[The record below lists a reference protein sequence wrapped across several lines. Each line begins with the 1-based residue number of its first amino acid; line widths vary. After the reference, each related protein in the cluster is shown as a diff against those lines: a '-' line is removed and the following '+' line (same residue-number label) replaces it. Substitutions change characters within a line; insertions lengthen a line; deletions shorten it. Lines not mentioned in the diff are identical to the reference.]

1 MSEITAYCYG
11 SQFVITR
18 GIIYVTLQM
27 CCLGLLLI
35 SGPLIPGNPWL
46 ALLAI
51 GGVLLGVWA
60 ILAMRPGN
68 VSVLPELRP
77 TARLVLRGPYR
88 FVRHPMYSAL
98 LIFSGALLIDAFSPL
113 RLLLWL
119 ILLTVL
125 VRKLSYEER
134 LLVERFPNYAAYQQR
149 SARLLPY
156 IY

>member
-1 MSEITAYCYG
+1 ML
-11 SQFVITR
+11 
-18 GIIYVTLQM
+18 YVMLQM
-27 CCLGLLLI
+27 LCLGLLLLT
-35 SGPLIPGNPWL
+35 GPLIPAGRGP
-46 ALLAI
+46 ALLAM

-60 ILAMRPGN
+60 ILVMRPSN

-88 FVRHPMYSAL
+88 FVRHPMYTAL
-98 LIFSGALLIDAFSPL
+98 LLFTGALLIDAFSPV
-113 RLLLWL
+113 RLLIWL

-125 VRKLSYEER
+125 IRKLSYEEQ
-134 LLVERFPNYAAYQQR
+134 LLMARFPDYAAYRRR

>member
-1 MSEITAYCYG
+1 M
-11 SQFVITR
+11 TR
-18 GIIYVTLQM
+18 GMLYVMLQM
-27 CCLGLLLI
+27 LCLGLLLLT
-35 SGPLIPGNPWL
+35 GPLIPAGRGP
-46 ALLAI
+46 ALLAM

-60 ILAMRPGN
+60 ILVMRPSN

-88 FVRHPMYSAL
+88 FVRHPMYTAL
-98 LIFSGALLIDAFSPL
+98 LLFTGALLIDAFSPV
-113 RLLLWL
+113 RLLIWL

-125 VRKLSYEER
+125 IRKLSYEEQ
-134 LLVERFPNYAAYQQR
+134 LLMARFPDYAAYRRR